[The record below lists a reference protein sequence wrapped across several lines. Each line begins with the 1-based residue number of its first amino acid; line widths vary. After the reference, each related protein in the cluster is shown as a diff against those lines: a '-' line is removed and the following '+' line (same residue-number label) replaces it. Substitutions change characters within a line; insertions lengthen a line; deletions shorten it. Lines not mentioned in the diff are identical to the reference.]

1 MKPISVRYSRS
12 AAAAK
17 SVVEIP
23 LVHWVAGAVFLIPL
37 ALGTLGVLHPL
48 DPSILLVLILR
59 GIRRTLDGGHVLE

>member
-37 ALGTLGVLHPL
+37 ALGTLGVLHPP
-48 DPSILLVLILR
+48 DPSVLLEFIQGSVSYRLI
-59 GIRRTLDGGHVLE
+59 G